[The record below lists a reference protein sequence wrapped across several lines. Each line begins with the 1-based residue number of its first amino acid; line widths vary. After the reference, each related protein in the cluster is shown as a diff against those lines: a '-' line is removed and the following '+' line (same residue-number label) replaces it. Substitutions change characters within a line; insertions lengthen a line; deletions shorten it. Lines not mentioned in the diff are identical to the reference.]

1 VLPYA
6 LIGTRGRAL
15 PGAIVA
21 AMAILAVSLAV
32 FGSDLTGLLESQRDQ
47 QQLVAHTSV
56 PNQLGI
62 LLGAG
67 GLTPLIRTLAL
78 TALIATLLWT
88 LLRTWRGADWIAGAA
103 WATFALIACSAW
115 FMPWY
120 LVWLLPLA
128 AIARDRRLTIATL
141 ALCAYAVAMRTPF

>member
-1 VLPYA
+1 
-6 LIGTRGRAL
+6 
-15 PGAIVA
+15 
-21 AMAILAVSLAV
+21 
-32 FGSDLTGLLESQRDQ
+32 
-47 QQLVAHTSV
+47 V
-56 PNQLGI
+56 PNQIGI

-67 GLTPLIRTLAL
+67 GITPAIRTLAL

-88 LLRTWRGADWIAGAA
+88 LLGTWRGGDWIAAA
-103 WATFALIACSAW
+103 GWGTFALIACSAW

-141 ALCAYAVAMRTPF
+141 ALCAYAVVMRTPF